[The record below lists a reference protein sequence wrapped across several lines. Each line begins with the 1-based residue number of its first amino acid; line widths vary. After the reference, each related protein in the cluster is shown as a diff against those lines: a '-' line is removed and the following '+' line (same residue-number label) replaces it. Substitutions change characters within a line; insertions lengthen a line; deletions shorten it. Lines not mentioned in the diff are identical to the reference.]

1 MRSVEEALKT
11 VLDSTKVLGTE
22 RIAIQDAHER
32 VLAEDVTSGLFHP
45 PWDNSAMD
53 GFAVRWNDIKN
64 ASKESGVQL
73 VIVGDVRAG
82 IMPDKPVKKGEAIRI
97 MTGAPVPDGADS
109 VVRVEDTKTEGE
121 SVNIFYAGKI
131 GENVRHKGENI
142 KKGDTV
148 LSKGSVLG
156 ASHIGVMAMVGK
168 PVVSVYRRPKVMVL
182 ATGDELADLDEEITE
197 NKIPNSNG
205 YTVAAQVIEAGGV
218 PHLLGIARDNKE
230 SLREKIGEGLEGD
243 MLLVSGGVSVGMY
256 DFVKDIL
263 KEYGID
269 MKFWT
274 VGIRPGHPIA
284 FGLVGNKPIFGLP
297 GNPVST
303 MVTFEVFA
311 RPALLKMSGH
321 TSLSRPVIDAVCEAE
336 LRSRPGRTHYV
347 RAVTRYEDGK
357 YYVRSTGD
365 QGSGILISMS
375 RANSFIIL
383 PPDKEKVLQGEIVKV
398 QLFAGQVEYS

>member
-11 VLDSTKVLGTE
+11 VLDNTKVLGTE
-22 RIAIQDAHER
+22 RISIQDAHGR
-32 VLAEDVTSGLFHP
+32 VLAEDVTSGLFHQ

-53 GFAVRWNDIKN
+53 GFAVRWDDIKN
-64 ASKESGVQL
+64 ASKESGV
-73 VIVGDVRAG
+73 
-82 IMPDKPVKKGEAIRI
+82 
-97 MTGAPVPDGADS
+97 
-109 VVRVEDTKTEGE
+109 
-121 SVNIFYAGKI
+121 
-131 GENVRHKGENI
+131 
-142 KKGDTV
+142 
-148 LSKGSVLG
+148 
-156 ASHIGVMAMVGK
+156 MAMVGK
-168 PVVSVYRRPKVMVL
+168 PVVYVYRRPKVMVL

-205 YTVAAQVIEAGGV
+205 YTVAAQVIEAGGI

-230 SLREKIGEGLEGD
+230 SLREKIGEGLGGD

-284 FGLVGNKPIFGLP
+284 FGLVGDKPIFGLP

-321 TSLSRPVIDAVCEAE
+321 TSLSRPMVDAVYEGE
-336 LRSRPGRTHYV
+336 FRTRPGRTNYV
-347 RAVTRYEDGK
+347 RAITRYKDGK

-375 RANSFIIL
+375 QANSFMVL
-383 PPDKEKVLQGEIVKV
+383 PPDTEKVLQGEAVKV
-398 QLFAGQVEYS
+398 QLFAGSVDYS